1 MDLNYTPEDIA
12 FRKQVR
18 TWLEQNLPK
27 KEIRTLEDR
36 LAWRLTDRRERDLI
50 RGRAKAL
57 RPGEQPSVS
66 NRPRTPTAA
75 PGAS

>member
-27 KEIRTLEDR
+27 TEIRNLEDR
-36 LAWRLTDRRERDLI
+36 LA
-50 RGRAKAL
+50 
-57 RPGEQPSVS
+57 
-66 NRPRTPTAA
+66 
-75 PGAS
+75 